1 MLNLKGIEAKI
12 LNLLELKK
20 GWNYGE
26 GEEIRKENAYIAI
39 AIVRKI
45 DDEYI
50 EGINVTP
57 TDYGEVNLD
66 FNLKNGDTISVFI
79 DYEQNEVTSYVETQD
94 DIRDFKVVKIEGV
107 AKHIQEEIVKCKINA
122 IAKENTDIKEMLEKC
137 LKYIQDLY
145 TNQSF
150 MERKISPPQ
159 KFSYLRI
166 EKEKLNGGY
175 RSLTPSALQIKTGE
189 YADMSKLTKAHTI
202 ALATHVFSGPLTKT
216 CYRMPLR

>member
-1 MLNLKGIEAKI
+1 MLNLKEIEAKI

-122 IAKENTDIKEMLEKC
+122 IAKENTDIMEMLEKC

>member
-1 MLNLKGIEAKI
+1 MLNLKEIEAKI

-26 GEEIRKENAYIAI
+26 GEEICKENAYIAI
-39 AIVRKI
+39 AVVRKI

-50 EGINVTP
+50 ESIDATP

-79 DYEQNEVTSYVETQD
+79 DYEQNEATSYVETQD

-107 AKHIQEEIVKCKINA
+107 AKHIQEEIAKCKTNA

-137 LKYIQDLY
+137 LKYIQDSY
-145 TNQSF
+145 TTQSF
-150 MERKISPPQ
+150 VERKISPLQ
-159 KFSYLRI
+159 KFSYLNV
-166 EKEKLNGGY
+166 EGKKLNGVY
-175 RSLTPSALQIKTGE
+175 HSLTPSALQIKTGE

-202 ALATHVFSGPLTKT
+202 ALATHVFSGPLMQT

>member
-1 MLNLKGIEAKI
+1 MLNLKEIEAKI
-12 LNLLELKK
+12 LSLLELKK

-50 EGINVTP
+50 ESIDATP

-79 DYEQNEVTSYVETQD
+79 DYEQNEATSYVETQD

-107 AKHIQEEIVKCKINA
+107 AKHIQEEIIKCKTNA
-122 IAKENTDIKEMLEKC
+122 TLKEFTHTIPMLEKR
-137 LKYIQDLY
+137 LKSMPDSFINWISAEFENSALQRYLY
-145 TNQSF
+145 L
-150 MERKISPPQ
+150 SP
-159 KFSYLRI
+159 
-166 EKEKLNGGY
+166 EEANLNGGY

-189 YADMSKLTKAHTI
+189 YADMSKLTKAHTE
-202 ALATHVFSGPLTKT
+202 ALAALVFSGPLMQTY
-216 CYRMPLR
+216 YRMPLR

>member
-1 MLNLKGIEAKI
+1 MLNLKEIEAKI

-122 IAKENTDIKEMLEKC
+122 IAKENTDIKEMLEKR

>member
-1 MLNLKGIEAKI
+1 MLNLKEIEAKI

-122 IAKENTDIKEMLEKC
+122 IAKENTDIMEMLEKC

-216 CYRMPLR
+216 CYRMPVR